1 MFSFPNVTKA
11 VITLAVVGGA
21 WAVPSAAQD
30 RGAMRLTDRGAE
42 RFPGVGRAATPAEVA
57 AWDIDVRPD
66 LKGLPKGSGSVADG
80 QVLWEAKCASC
91 HGVFGES
98 NQVFT
103 PLVGGTTAADVKSG
117 RVARLTDP
125 SYPGRTTMMK
135 VPTVSTLWDY
145 IQRAMP
151 WTNPKTLTPNEVY
164 AVTAFMLNLADVLP
178 ADFVLS
184 DQNMPQ
190 VQAMMPNRLG
200 MTVDHALWP
209 QGTASVANTPG
220 PARQAR
226 PASAKTPQPDVRN
239 TACMQDCA
247 KETTVASSLP
257 AFARNAHGNLADQ
270 NRLVGAQRGVNT
282 ADAVTTGA
290 TPVVSASAAPAL
302 QTVASGSG
310 PTGAAAQTL
319 LNQHGC
325 MGCHAVSTKVLGP
338 SFKDV
343 HAKHGTNVDMLA
355 QKIKEG
361 GVGVWGQIP
370 MPAQALPAADAKLL
384 AQWIAGGAKP

>member
-1 MFSFPNVTKA
+1 MFSFPNVTSA
-11 VITLAVVGGA
+11 VITLALAGAA
-21 WAVPSAAQD
+21 WAAPSGVQAQ
-30 RGAMRLTDRGAE
+30 GAQRPIERNSE
-42 RFPGVGRAATPAEVA
+42 RFPGIGRAATPAEMA

-145 IQRAMP
+145 IHRAMP

-164 AVTAFMLNLADVLP
+164 AVTAFMLSLADVLP

-184 DQNMPQ
+184 DKNMPQ

-200 MTVDHALWP
+200 MTRDHALWP
-209 QGTASVANTPG
+209 QGTVSAAGQSGPSRSAS
-220 PARQAR
+220 Q
-226 PASAKTPQPDVRN
+226 QPDVRN
-239 TACMQDCA
+239 TACMQGCA
-247 KETTVASSLP
+247 TQTTVASSLP
-257 AFARNAHGNLADQ
+257 DFARNAHGNLADQ
-270 NRLVGAQRGVNT
+270 NRRVGAQRGANT
-282 ADAVTTGA
+282 AGPMTTA
-290 TPVVSASAAPAL
+290 AAAPAVSASATPA
-302 QTVASGSG
+302 ASAATSG
-310 PTGAAAQTL
+310 ASPTGAAAQAL

-325 MGCHAVSTKVLGP
+325 VGCHALSTKLVGP

-343 HAKHGTNVDMLA
+343 HAKHGPNADLLA

-370 MPAQALPAADAKLL
+370 MPTQALPAADAKLL
-384 AQWIAGGAKP
+384 AQWIAGGASP

>member
-1 MFSFPNVTKA
+1 MFSFPNVTR
-11 VITLAVVGGA
+11 AVVLLVVASAA
-21 WAVPSAAQD
+21 WAAPSAAQD
-30 RGAMRLTDRGAE
+30 KTTVRLTDRSAE
-42 RFPGVGRAATPAEVA
+42 RFPSIGRAATSAEVA

-66 LKGLPKGSGSVADG
+66 LKGLPKGSGSVANG

-103 PLVGGTTAADVKSG
+103 PLVGGTTSADVKSG
-117 RVARLTDP
+117 RVARLNDP
-125 SYPGRTTMMK
+125 SYPGRTTVMK

-145 IQRAMP
+145 IHRAMP

-200 MTVDHALWP
+200 MTRDHALWP
-209 QGTASVANTPG
+209 QGA
-220 PARQAR
+220 
-226 PASAKTPQPDVRN
+226 ASARGKPGAARSPSPQPDVRN
-239 TACMQDCA
+239 TACMQGCTTD
-247 KETTVASSLP
+247 TTVASSLP
-257 AFARNAHGNLADQ
+257 DFARNAHGNLADQ
-270 NRLVGAQRGVNT
+270 NRRVGAQRGANT
-282 ADAVTTGA
+282 AGPMAVATTAPPVAA
-290 TPVVSASAAPAL
+290 TVM
-302 QTVASGSG
+302 TVAPTTTPGAS
-310 PTGAAAQTL
+310 PTGAAAQAL

-325 MGCHAVSTKVLGP
+325 VGCHALSTKLVGP

-343 HAKHGTNVDMLA
+343 YAKHGPNADLLA

-384 AQWIAGGAKP
+384 AQWIAGGASP